1 MRGEP
6 LSRCGTVSWI
16 GGLAGFIVGV
26 VAFACAVRDSE
37 TPERLSALEA
47 RLSRI
52 EAALTPDASVPS
64 PELNQDAAPPT
75 YSDGGDDASSP
86 LVVLASEPEPEWL
99 VLCLAR
105 VEESCREAAKDGG
118 LSWEEPPAASATPRG
133 RACLEQKRST
143 CDRERGRLGR
153 GERVRQ
159 WLDAQLVAEK
169 IDAPYTR
176 AVRARIDSEI
186 ARLGDALDFACT
198 AQFCRMT
205 LKPGEYPAKLLLVPT
220 FVDGGG
226 AMERPSTGVFYMRR
240 KSFRFPE

>member
-1 MRGEP
+1 M
-6 LSRCGTVSWI
+6 SRCGTVSWI
-16 GGLAGFIVGV
+16 GGLAGFTVGV

-47 RLSRI
+47 RLARI
-52 EAALTPDASVPS
+52 EATLAPDASVS
-64 PELNQDAAPPT
+64 FPESNKDAGPPT
-75 YSDGGDDASSP
+75 YPDGGDDASSS
-86 LVVLASEPEPEWL
+86 LVVLASERQPERL
-99 VLCLAR
+99 ALCLTR
-105 VEESCREAAKDGG
+105 VEERCREAAKDGG
-118 LSWEEPPAASATPRG
+118 LSWEEPRAASATPKG

-143 CDRERGRLGR
+143 CDGERGRLR
-153 GERVRQ
+153 HRERLRQ

-169 IDAPYTR
+169 IDEPYTQ

-205 LKPGEYPAKLLLVPT
+205 LKPGEYPASLLLVPT
-220 FVDGGG
+220 LVDGGG
-226 AMERPSTGVFYMRR
+226 AMQRPSSGVFYMRR